1 MNMRRRLPND
11 AGDASTLLCRWL
23 FATGSRIVCKGL
35 ESSPERGVHAI
46 LRQRYTGQ
54 LAGLEHWAA
63 VEQPVEVFFPTLL
76 PESRIQCT
84 GQFPG
89 PAYEATLQVIITDVS
104 DNLPMRFRQLN
115 ASLLRKL
122 LRLAF

>member
-1 MNMRRRLPND
+1 MNMRRRLQND
-11 AGDASTLLCRWL
+11 AGDASLLLCRWL
-23 FATGSRIVCKGL
+23 SATGSRIVCKGL
-35 ESSPERGVHAI
+35 ESCPERGVHAI

-54 LAGLEHWAA
+54 PAGLEHRAA
-63 VEQPVEVFFPTLL
+63 VEQPVEVFFPALL
-76 PESRIQCT
+76 QESRIQCT
-84 GQFPG
+84 GEFPG
-89 PAYEATLQVIITDVS
+89 PAHEATLQVIITDVS